1 MSGTI
6 VVSGKLL
13 FKHPTQHALKN
24 LPTDNFRVNK
34 FTMKNLSNQELQ
46 FRIICMKLRTV
57 SLKRLVFGIM
67 IPYNYVGSQN
77 NDSKKIKMMYEIQT
91 K

>member
-13 FKHPTQHALKN
+13 FKHLTQHALKN
-24 LPTDNFRVNK
+24 LPIDNLRVNR
-34 FTMKNLSNQELQ
+34 FTMKSPSNQELQ
-46 FRIICMKLRTV
+46 FRIICVILRTV

-67 IPYNYVGSQN
+67 IPYNYVGLQN
-77 NDSKKIKMMYEIQT
+77 NDSKKI
-91 K
+91 